1 MYEKVSNTLELSHDE
16 WLQLRKTGIGGS
28 DAGAVCG
35 VNPFCSSISVYQDKT
50 SDDLEEPDSEAMRQG
65 RDLEEYVAKR
75 FMEETGKK
83 VRRTN
88 YMYRNTEH
96 PFMIADVDRLVSGED
111 AGLECKTASAWSED
125 KWKDG
130 QIPDHYIIQC
140 MHYMAVLG
148 LSRWY
153 IAVVILGRDFK
164 WACIERDDE
173 LIKNLISIESDF
185 WNNHVLPGIIPDP
198 DGSEIYDDILQKYFK
213 DVKKEK
219 TIELIGFDEELKR
232 RQELLLLQDKLEAE
246 KNAIDQKLKL
256 YMKDSEYAVNDR
268 YRISWSGVKKSSIDS
283 KRLKEEQPDI
293 YSKYLKSSEYR
304 RFVVKESA

>member
-1 MYEKVSNTLELSHDE
+1 
-16 WLQLRKTGIGGS
+16 
-28 DAGAVCG
+28 
-35 VNPFCSSISVYQDKT
+35 
-50 SDDLEEPDSEAMRQG
+50 
-65 RDLEEYVAKR
+65 
-75 FMEETGKK
+75 
-83 VRRTN
+83 
-88 YMYRNTEH
+88 
-96 PFMIADVDRLVSGED
+96 
-111 AGLECKTASAWSED
+111 
-125 KWKDG
+125 
-130 QIPDHYIIQC
+130 
-140 MHYMAVLG
+140 MAVLG

-164 WACIERDDE
+164 WACVERDEE

-185 WNNHVLPGIIPDP
+185 WNNHVLPRIIPDP